1 VTREYWFSIVNTTC
15 APDGID
21 RICLSI
27 NDTIPGPTIIA
38 DWGDTVV
45 VHVSN
50 AMENNGTSIH
60 FHGIRQNYTNLMD
73 GVPSV
78 TQCPIAPGSSYTYT
92 WRATQYGSSWYHSHF
107 YVQAWD
113 GVFGGIQINGPATAN
128 YDVDMG
134 TLTLGDWS
142 HLVADVEMSSAIQH
156 GPPTLDNGLINGTN
170 TWTETNGTVIGSRFE
185 MDVVAGTTY
194 RLRLI
199 NVAADSQIKFTIDNH
214 TLDVIATDFVP
225 M

>member
-1 VTREYWFSIVNTTC
+1 MTREYWFSIVNTTC

-27 NDTIPGPTIIA
+27 NGTVPGPTIIA

-45 VHVSN
+45 VHVTN

-142 HLVADVEMSSAIQH
+142 HEVADIEMTKAIQT

-170 TWTETNGTVIGSRFE
+170 TWTETDGTTIGSRFE

-214 TLDVIATDFVP
+214 TLEVIATDFVP